1 MAKKKSTNN
10 KSQSGGNERSY
21 VLAGILLAIFG
32 ITIMLMG
39 FWTSISAQR
48 YNSTSS
54 ESLELLADMSD
65 ELRKVNENVL
75 EIVSN
80 VTDMGDNVSEITVSF
95 DKIEQDEAQFEVLP
109 YHSDAEMKRY
119 HQAKIF
125 MAAYRTKLNSL
136 QTMLSS
142 NALDLATMKNYYN
155 QDISPLSFT
164 ASEML
169 ESAKY
174 LNNKNTRLLADR
186 TRQLSMLT
194 SGVTIVLLIIGEI
207 AIIVAARLAKRRRED
222 LERKTKQAEAAANKF
237 KHSQQKMEEI
247 AFTNILTNMKNR
259 YALDNDIGPRLD
271 TDQFNIALFDMDG
284 FKIINDTYGYD
295 FGDEYLA
302 QIAEKLKAEYSN
314 IAELYNITGNSFAF
328 VFNKDVSDVQSTRYA
343 QNILMTMTGMFT
355 VANLN
360 VQLTASGCI
369 YHYIPGDCQNL
380 SGLLVKMDNV
390 IRNAKR
396 SGGNAVFT
404 VDSI

>member
-1 MAKKKSTNN
+1 
-10 KSQSGGNERSY
+10 
-21 VLAGILLAIFG
+21 
-32 ITIMLMG
+32 
-39 FWTSISAQR
+39 
-48 YNSTSS
+48 
-54 ESLELLADMSD
+54 MSD

-75 EIVSN
+75 EIVGGVNDVS
-80 VTDMGDNVSEITVSF
+80 TNVSELTVSF
-95 DKIEQDEAQFEVLP
+95 DKIDQDEADFEVLP
-109 YHSDAEMKRY
+109 YHSDVEMRRY
-119 HQAKIF
+119 NQAKVF
-125 MAAYRTKLNSL
+125 MNAYRVRLNAMQTQLASL
-136 QTMLSS
+136 QSDKDTMRNIYS
-142 NALDLATMKNYYN
+142 
-155 QDISPLSFT
+155 QDIAPLAFT

-174 LNNKNTRLLADR
+174 LNDKNTITLTKR
-186 TRQLSMLT
+186 TSQTGMLT
-194 SGVTIVLLIIGEI
+194 TFVTVALLVVGEI
-207 AIIVAARLAKRRRED
+207 AIAIAARAAKRRRED

-271 TDQFNIALFDMDG
+271 TDQFNIAEFDMDG

-314 IAELYNITGNSFAF
+314 VAELYNITGNTFAF

-380 SGLLVKMDNV
+380 AGLLVKMDNV